1 MRRFR
6 SGPLLLLCLICS
18 VSASAQQST
27 STSAAP
33 TSDPQ
38 AVALVHRSL
47 AELTGGVAVT
57 DVTLTGTAHRI
68 AGSDDET
75 GTATLE
81 ATSAG
86 DSRVDLLFPSG
97 NRTEIRNPAGTPLSD
112 SFPPNVL
119 VPAVAMQSPQ
129 PVGAWSG
136 PDGVTHGMAGHNVM
150 TDATWFFP
158 ALTLATVTSSP
169 SYVLSYIGPDTMNGQ
184 AVIHVAVSQPFVAP
198 SGVQVAPGPP
208 GTTFAALKQQLSQMD
223 IYLDPTTSL
232 PVALFFNAHPDSN
245 ALVNIPVQIQFS
257 NYQASNGI
265 QVPLHVQKYLNNSL
279 ILDLLFTNVTLNSG
293 LSATSFQFQ

>member
-97 NRTEIRNPAGTPLSD
+97 NRTEIPIRQAPPSRTVSLRTFSCPPWRCKARNRSARG
-112 SFPPNVL
+112 
-119 VPAVAMQSPQ
+119 
-129 PVGAWSG
+129 
-136 PDGVTHGMAGHNVM
+136 
-150 TDATWFFP
+150 
-158 ALTLATVTSSP
+158 
-169 SYVLSYIGPDTMNGQ
+169 
-184 AVIHVAVSQPFVAP
+184 
-198 SGVQVAPGPP
+198 
-208 GTTFAALKQQLSQMD
+208 
-223 IYLDPTTSL
+223 
-232 PVALFFNAHPDSN
+232 
-245 ALVNIPVQIQFS
+245 PVQT
-257 NYQASNGI
+257 
-265 QVPLHVQKYLNNSL
+265 V
-279 ILDLLFTNVTLNSG
+279 LLTAWLAIT
-293 LSATSFQFQ
+293 